1 MCLPFGPTTWSTSSS
16 MSSASTPSPTPTLSA
31 SSPSFAAPTS
41 SPSASCTR
49 AGNTSSTRP
58 CSPTCSSAP
67 SSTVPMRSSCPRGLG
82 WRLSRSQRE
91 RTRRGG
97 RHLNFYGLR
106 DNLPVEGAEGEQE
119 APEQDQDGR
128 AWSRFKR
135 VFSRVPLSDVGE
147 IASFDITDTS
157 RRHWC
162 RQRATQYREVADYLE
177 AVADQHRPIT
187 DEDLRRLLG

>member
-1 MCLPFGPTTWSTSSS
+1 MCLPFGPTTSSTSSS

-49 AGNTSSTRP
+49 AGNTSSTLP

-91 RTRRGG
+91 RTRRGD

-106 DNLPVEGAEGEQE
+106 DNLSRGPSDSKRCAEASGPRRTSGGRQNDGA
-119 APEQDQDGR
+119 GR
-128 AWSRFKR
+128 GGRRDTVAESDSTQRIIVSYHRGWS
-135 VFSRVPLSDVGE
+135 SDAALVGE
-147 IASFDITDTS
+147 LIDEIELAAPG
-157 RRHWC
+157 
-162 RQRATQYREVADYLE
+162 ATVIGQDEYDVE
-177 AVADQHRPIT
+177 A
-187 DEDLRRLLG
+187 